1 MRLHEVKTD
10 NHKRVRVSFFS
21 RIFNFGGV
29 ARPTLPIAKKKWGKK
44 ELLRNILIG
53 CLVPLLLIF
62 YYLIFGSYFQVK
74 EIVVDGL
81 GENNSKVVS
90 QVKEHLSSSR
100 FLGMREKSLLLFNAD
115 DLTGILEKRIDVL
128 GVTSIKED
136 WPSKI
141 LIQLQPRTPTFRV
154 EQDGKNKI
162 FGEDG
167 RYLLQSDLNDP
178 TSLVVPKLRW
188 NVGLSGVMS
197 GENLNKDLAVKIS
210 GLTHAVVQ
218 SGISNV
224 LGVEVLPL
232 VLLEKP
238 QEKALEK
245 IFGDDVTTG
254 DPLVQ
259 TSISPHDNIIYKQQ
273 DELSGELVLEAKSA
287 LGTEKSFY
295 LLLQLKQ
302 NPDDLKSQ
310 LGLVLSKQSR
320 DRLQKIVY
328 LDMRYAG
335 RGYLCLES
343 TPCAEK
349 LPWKVAE

>member
-10 NHKRVRVSFFS
+10 NHKKVRVSFLS
-21 RIFNFGGV
+21 RFFNFGAA
-29 ARPTLPIAKKKWGKK
+29 ARPTLPMVKKKWGKK
-44 ELLRNILIG
+44 ELLRNILSG
-53 CLVPLLLIF
+53 CLVPTLLIF
-62 YYLIFGSYFQVK
+62 YYLIFGSYFQIK

-81 GENNSKVVS
+81 GENNQSVVS
-90 QVKEHLSSSR
+90 QVKEYLSNSR
-100 FLGMREKSLLLFNAD
+100 FFGMREQSLLLFDTD
-115 DLTGILEKRIDVL
+115 DLTRLLEKRSDVL
-128 GVTSIKED
+128 EVISVKED
-136 WPSKI
+136 WPSKV
-141 LIQLQPRTPTFRV
+141 LIQLQPRTPTFKV

-167 RYLLQSDLNDP
+167 LYLFQNDLNDP
-178 TSLVVPKLRW
+178 ASSGVPKLRW
-188 NVGLSGVMS
+188 NAGLSGVIS
-197 GENLNKDLAVKIS
+197 GENLNKDLAIKMS
-210 GLTHAVVQ
+210 GLTRAVVQ

-224 LGVEVLPL
+224 LGIEVLPL

-245 IFGDDVTTG
+245 IFGDETTTG
-254 DPLVQ
+254 DPLIQ
-259 TSISPHDNIIYKQQ
+259 TNSLPRDIIYKQQ
-273 DELSGELVLEAKSA
+273 DELSGELVLEAKSV
-287 LGTEKSFY
+287 LGTERSFY

-310 LGLVLSKQSR
+310 LDLVLSKQSR